1 MKYNHIEKII
11 SPSNDDVGNHEFR
24 WSTTSSYLLN
34 TRKINVHYIAGFL
47 HESVIT
53 IPSAFIIYAKTVLY
67 LGVHHANTNEEK
79 AKVAYALRES
89 NLVLISYGK
98 MVYYTKSSFL

>member
-1 MKYNHIEKII
+1 M
-11 SPSNDDVGNHEFR
+11 
-24 WSTTSSYLLN
+24 
-34 TRKINVHYIAGFL
+34 HYIAAFL

-67 LGVHHANTNEEK
+67 LAVHHANTNEEK

-89 NLVLISYGK
+89 KLALISYGE
-98 MVYYTKSSFL
+98 MVYDNTSSLL

>member
-1 MKYNHIEKII
+1 MH
-11 SPSNDDVGNHEFR
+11 H
-24 WSTTSSYLLN
+24 
-34 TRKINVHYIAGFL
+34 IAGFL

-67 LGVHHANTNEEK
+67 LGVHHTNTNEEK

-89 NLVLISYGK
+89 NLVLIRYGE
-98 MVYYTKSSFL
+98 MVYYNKSSLL

>member
-1 MKYNHIEKII
+1 M
-11 SPSNDDVGNHEFR
+11 
-24 WSTTSSYLLN
+24 
-34 TRKINVHYIAGFL
+34 HYIAGSL

-53 IPSAFIIYAKTVLY
+53 IPSTFIIYAKTVLY

-89 NLVLISYGK
+89 NLVLINYGD
-98 MVYYTKSSFL
+98 MVYYITSSLL

>member
-1 MKYNHIEKII
+1 MKYNHIEKIM
-11 SPSNDDVGNHEFR
+11 SPSNDDLGNHEFR
-24 WSTTSSYLLN
+24 WSTTSSYLFN
-34 TRKINVHYIAGFL
+34 TRKINVRYIAGFL

-53 IPSAFIIYAKTVLY
+53 IPSVFIIYAKTVLY

>member
-24 WSTTSSYLLN
+24 WSTTSSYILN
-34 TRKINVHYIAGFL
+34 ARKINVHFIADFL
-47 HESVIT
+47 HESVII

-67 LGVHHANTNEEK
+67 LGVHQKNTNEEK
-79 AKVAYALRES
+79 DKVTYALRES
-89 NLVLISYGK
+89 NLVLIIYGE
-98 MVYYTKSSFL
+98 MVYYNKSSFL